1 MANLLRNDLQESL
14 EDLGPDSTH
23 GWGQPVGPG
32 VESTISPNC
41 TPLEGW
47 TFTLGDGFG
56 TRIDGLTTVGEP
68 AAVLNP
74 TQASVPELDQDAN
87 PTGAHHAFCYYYA
100 VDKPPLAGEIV
111 VRKQLAD
118 GATDSRAFNFTGN
131 VTYDPDQKFNVDTW
145 SGSGE
150 RRFRRGAATT
160 DPWTFAE
167 EPAAGWELADL
178 ICASANGGSTS
189 TVNGAEAS
197 VELADGD
204 TVTCTYTNR
213 RIADEPLTVLTS
225 TTGGVGGPF
234 DYTVTDTTG
243 TDPVGTATTTD
254 PNTPVEAGTASG
266 LSGNGTWTI
275 TQTMPPPTASGHWT
289 VEMVQCNGTTVE
301 AETTDT
307 TATITIPA
315 GTTVQQCLFTNKYHP
330 DGSITVTKTTEG
342 GAGTFSYTLTAENT
356 DAAAPDMAATEPAV
370 ASVTTEK
377 AGEPASTTVEGL
389 ATGRYT
395 IVELETDD
403 PDGDHWDLTG
413 ATCDSGGDLEYGDG
427 ITLELTEDDP
437 HVECTFQNK
446 LTHKGDPIV
455 DPPLP
460 VTGAAWPYLLGGTA
474 AAALAAGFLLVRAR
488 RARTRW

>member
-1 MANLLRNDLQESL
+1 MRRLFMAGAALALGAAALTLAPPATAQGTGTGFFVTLAARECPEYSDVMANLLRNDLQESL

-41 TPLEGW
+41 TPLEDW

-145 SGSGE
+145 SGSG
-150 RRFRRGAATT
+150 
-160 DPWTFAE
+160 
-167 EPAAGWELADL
+167 
-178 ICASANGGSTS
+178 
-189 TVNGAEAS
+189 
-197 VELADGD
+197 
-204 TVTCTYTNR
+204 
-213 RIADEPLTVLTS
+213 
-225 TTGGVGGPF
+225 VGGPF
-234 DYTVTDTTG
+234 DYTG

-289 VEMVQCNGTTVE
+289 VEMVQCNGTTVA

-315 GTTVQQCLFTNKYHP
+315 GTTAQQCLFTNKYHP